1 MLDIL
6 FSMFGTI
13 QCKSHSIQRESQT
26 KSYWIARV
34 FVGARVLVNHRS
46 DSASLSASLLSGSG
60 RSGGKVKRKT
70 QMRNAEGNSG
80 YLANKSRK
88 LEGGIRGG
96 APTDRQTE
104 LKYQQWCGEN
114 YFSGTFWTVLLLLL
128 LVVIVVV
135 VLELLVL

>member
-1 MLDIL
+1 
-6 FSMFGTI
+6 MFGTI
-13 QCKSHSIQRESQT
+13 QWKSHSSQRESQT
-26 KSYWIARV
+26 KSYRIARV
-34 FVGARVLVNHRS
+34 FAGARVFVNHRS
-46 DSASLSASLLSGSG
+46 DSASPTASLLSGSG
-60 RSGGKVKRKT
+60 RSGGKVRRKT

-96 APTDRQTE
+96 APTDTQTE
-104 LKYQQWCGEN
+104 LKYQRWCGEN

-135 VLELLVL
+135 VVVVLELLVL